1 VVAALIPGNDRMW
14 NDASSDTSTVYV
26 AYHDL
31 AAFNINVQRSNNGGL
46 TYAAGAG
53 EAIDAATL
61 PAADS
66 LSPTDT
72 ANTAAQIKVDHSAC
86 PSTGNLYVAFTAP
99 DNATVNMNGGP
110 QRAVYVGVSTD
121 AGLGAASFT
130 FTDQKVF
137 SSPAGSPGATNRNNN
152 SFPALAVDHFG
163 NVYAVWS
170 DNQNVF
176 LSSSSD
182 LGKT

>member
-1 VVAALIPGNDRMW
+1 
-14 NDASSDTSTVYV
+14 
-26 AYHDL
+26 
-31 AAFNINVQRSNNGGL
+31 
-46 TYAAGAG
+46 
-53 EAIDAATL
+53 
-61 PAADS
+61 
-66 LSPTDT
+66 
-72 ANTAAQIKVDHSAC
+72 
-86 PSTGNLYVAFTAP
+86 
-99 DNATVNMNGGP
+99 MNGGP

-137 SSPAGSPGATNRNNN
+137 SSPAGSPGTTNGNN
-152 SFPALAVDHFG
+152 SFPALAVDHFC

>member
-1 VVAALIPGNDRMW
+1 
-14 NDASSDTSTVYV
+14 
-26 AYHDL
+26 
-31 AAFNINVQRSNNGGL
+31 
-46 TYAAGAG
+46 
-53 EAIDAATL
+53 
-61 PAADS
+61 
-66 LSPTDT
+66 
-72 ANTAAQIKVDHSAC
+72 
-86 PSTGNLYVAFTAP
+86 
-99 DNATVNMNGGP
+99 MNGGP

-137 SSPAGSPGATNRNNN
+137 SSPAGSPGATNGNNN

-170 DNQNVF
+170 DTQNVF

>member
-1 VVAALIPGNDRMW
+1 MLEVGGHCRQPAGSQQFRDFQSGADKTDTRARVHRDKLPKPRRLVFHPPNVVAALIPGNDRMW

-31 AAFNINVQRSNNGGL
+31 ATFNINVQRSNNGGL

-86 PSTGNLYVAFTAP
+86 PSKGNLCVAFTAP
-99 DNATVNMNGGP
+99 G
-110 QRAVYVGVSTD
+110 QRYG
-121 AGLGAASFT
+121 
-130 FTDQKVF
+130 
-137 SSPAGSPGATNRNNN
+137 
-152 SFPALAVDHFG
+152 
-163 NVYAVWS
+163 
-170 DNQNVF
+170 
-176 LSSSSD
+176 
-182 LGKT
+182 